1 MRFKILDFKRVNK
14 YEAHIV
20 LDLLDHKENS
30 IAKCT
35 SRYIVEN
42 GEYWFADFFDKEVFI
57 KSLIDWKDVSDELEQ
72 KITLFD
78 YENCVQVEEVENQI

>member
-14 YEAHIV
+14 YEAHII
-20 LDLLDHKENS
+20 LDLLDHKDNS
-30 IAKCT
+30 IAKWT
-35 SRYIVEN
+35 GRYIVED

-78 YENCVQVEEVENQI
+78 YENGIKIQEVVNQI